1 MDDLP
6 EIRLTPEEMRYI
18 SLFQDITKAAVKD
31 CIIDQEN
38 NRIIFLVDSKDMGM
52 AIGKNGLNVRK
63 LKNSL
68 GKDVEIVAYSDNLD
82 DMVKFLMAPARVRSI
97 RLVNSD
103 SKKSVYVTVD
113 PQDKGIAIGR
123 SGKNVVRAK
132 LILKRYMDIDN
143 VVIV

>member
-1 MDDLP
+1 MP

>member
-1 MDDLP
+1 VDDLP

>member
-1 MDDLP
+1 VDDLP

-63 LKNSL
+63 LKSSL

-82 DMVKFLMAPARVRSI
+82 DIAWF
-97 RLVNSD
+97 VND
-103 SKKSVYVTVD
+103 
-113 PQDKGIAIGR
+113 
-123 SGKNVVRAK
+123 
-132 LILKRYMDIDN
+132 L
-143 VVIV
+143 

>member
-1 MDDLP
+1 
-6 EIRLTPEEMRYI
+6 
-18 SLFQDITKAAVKD
+18 
-31 CIIDQEN
+31 
-38 NRIIFLVDSKDMGM
+38 MGM